1 MKRVLIT
8 GATGFVGRH
17 LAAHCVDQGDVVVGV
32 GRRAP
37 GEGEPPETL
46 SGYVELDLL
55 EGDAVRDLIAGES
68 PDWIFHL
75 AGEASVRESW
85 DRPQKAIDANVIGTS
100 NVLEATRE
108 HAPEA
113 RVLIACSGDEY
124 GAVSAEELPLREER
138 ALRPQNPYAV
148 SKACA
153 DLLAGFFADAH
164 GLHVIRTRAFN
175 HTGPGQSDR
184 FAIPSF
190 ARQMA
195 EAGAAGES
203 EIELRTGNLDVRR
216 DFTDVRDVVRAYRLL
231 LDVAA
236 PGIYNVCS
244 GRSVELREVVRRLAE
259 HAKVE
264 VATRVDPERLRD
276 GEVMDAYGSP
286 ERLHAATGWEP
297 RIDLDRTVADVL
309 AWWRERIGVQAHG

>member
-8 GATGFVGRH
+8 GVTGFVGRH
-17 LAAHCVDQGDVVVGV
+17 LAAHCDERGDAVAGV

-37 GEGEPPETL
+37 GEGDPPETL

-55 EGDAVRDLIAGES
+55 DGAGVSRLIADDP

-75 AGEASVRESW
+75 AGESSVRESW
-85 DRPQKAIDANVIGTS
+85 DRPQRAIDANVVGTS
-100 NVLEATRE
+100 NVLEAARE
-108 HAPEA
+108 HAPET
-113 RVLIACSGDEY
+113 RVLVACSGDEY
-124 GAVSAEELPLREER
+124 GAVSADELPLREER

-190 ARQMA
+190 ARQIA
-195 EAGAAGES
+195 EASAAGKR
-203 EIELRTGNLDVRR
+203 EIELRTGNLEVRR

-231 LDVAA
+231 LDRAA
-236 PGIYNVCS
+236 PDTYNVCS

-259 HAKVE
+259 QAGVE

-286 ERLHAATGWEP
+286 DRLRAATGWEP
-297 RIDLDRTVADVL
+297 EIGIDRTVADVL
-309 AWWRERIGVQAHG
+309 SWWRDRIGVQAHG